1 MKKSVYSLVLSD
13 GVVAEIDRL
22 AYETHT
28 NRSQLVNRILAEYV
42 SYITPEKRFQD
53 IFQRID
59 ALLSGR
65 SMIQRLPQ
73 PSDTVIALR
82 SALLYKY
89 NPTLKYTIELYKG
102 DKEFLGEMRVGLRTQ
117 SDTLLKELD
126 RFYGAFTEIEH
137 SLTGHRESCF
147 EGGRFFRKLR
157 LRSNPGVTDRTMS
170 SNTLGDV
177 IAAYVRLFDDA
188 VRIWFSL
195 IGEERS
201 AIGEIEALYRR
212 YLSKAEELI

>member
-13 GVVAEIDRL
+13 GVIAEIDRV

-28 NRSQLVNRILAEYV
+28 NRSQLVNSILAEYV

-59 ALLSGR
+59 TLLSGA

-73 PSDTVIALR
+73 PSDTVISLR

-89 NPTLKYTIELYKG
+89 NPTLKYAIELYKG
-102 DKEFLGEMRVGLRTQ
+102 DNEFLGELRVGLRTQ
-117 SDTLLKELD
+117 SEGLLKELD
-126 RFYGAFTEIEH
+126 RFYTAFTEIERA
-137 SLTGHRESCF
+137 LTGHTESCY
-147 EGGRFFRKLR
+147 EGGRFYRKLC
-157 LRSNPGVTDRTMS
+157 LRENPSVTYHTMS

-177 IAAYVRLFDDA
+177 IATYVRLFDDA

-195 IGEERS
+195 IGEERV
-201 AIGEIEALYRR
+201 AIRELEALYKG
-212 YLSKAEELI
+212 YLSKTEELI

>member
-22 AYETHT
+22 AYETRT

-53 IFQRID
+53 VFQRID
-59 ALLSGR
+59 AILSDV

-73 PSDTVIALR
+73 PSDSVITLR
-82 SALLYKY
+82 SALVYKY
-89 NPTLKYTIELYKG
+89 NPTLKYSIELYKG
-102 DKEFLGEMRVGLRTQ
+102 DEEFIGEMRAGLRTQ
-117 SDTLLKELD
+117 SGALIRELD
-126 RFYGAFTEIEH
+126 CFYAAFAEIEH
-137 SLTGHRESCF
+137 SLTGHTETCF

-157 LRSNPGVTDRTMS
+157 LRSNPNVIYRTLS

-177 IAAYVRLFDDA
+177 IAAFVRLFDDA
-188 VRIWFSL
+188 LRIWFSF
-195 IGEERS
+195 INEERK
-201 AIGEIEALYRR
+201 AVTEIEALYKK
-212 YLSKAEELI
+212 YLSKTEELV

>member
-22 AYETHT
+22 AYETRT

-53 IFQRID
+53 VFQRID
-59 ALLSGR
+59 AILSDA
-65 SMIQRLPQ
+65 SMIQRLSQ
-73 PSDTVIALR
+73 PSDTVITLR

-89 NPTLKYTIELYKG
+89 NPTLKYSIELYKG
-102 DKEFLGEMRVGLRTQ
+102 NDEFIGEMRAGLRTQ
-117 SDTLLKELD
+117 SVTLIKELD
-126 RFYGAFTEIEH
+126 RFYAAFAEIENR
-137 SLTGHRESCF
+137 LIGHTESCF

-157 LRSNPGVTDRTMS
+157 LRSNPNVIYRTVS

-177 IAAYVRLFDDA
+177 IAAFVRLFDDA
-188 VRIWFSL
+188 LRIWFSCN
-195 IGEERS
+195 GEERE
-201 AIGEIEALYRR
+201 AISDIEALYKK
-212 YLSKAEELI
+212 YLSNIEELV